1 MTTPRE
7 SCFQV
12 PEWHRSLLAE
22 YATATPEVAR
32 VSALGETKVAG
43 FGDGFVPEL
52 YHRLYS
58 ESPNEVPAEQRGA
71 AAAVRAKLHD
81 LASELPEFDTL
92 RKQTLRDPLWSGM
105 AATAIGESV
114 ASALPDRGPDAPP
127 PDADAADRILD
138 GMKDLAEQGA
148 VGPEQVG
155 TAAGEAYKAAEGV
168 AAQAGGLDESKV
180 RQALRGAIESA
191 QEAIDDAQAAAA
203 ALGYGPGTAAGGTI
217 NPGVALALARKVKN
231 SAKLQKI
238 IELAGRLQATA
249 RAKRATRSEY
259 ARSELVGV
267 EQTGDVARLLP
278 TELSALGDPTRATD
292 LLRRVIERSA
302 LGYKLRGTE
311 KSAKGPIVI
320 ALDISGSMHGDKD
333 TWGKAVCLALLDSA
347 RRDKRSFGVI
357 LFNGAVVEELRAPKA
372 DLVDPVKLLDLLA
385 REPFGGTDFDVPIVA
400 ALDFIEKQTV
410 FHKADVVLVT
420 DAEARSDGAA
430 ALLARANKLGAH
442 VYGVLIGASGE
453 ATLKTY
459 CHEVAR
465 IDDVSRDTAAVDLVF
480 DKI

>member
-1 MTTPRE
+1 MTIPRE

-12 PEWHRSLLAE
+12 PAWHRELLAE

-58 ESPNEVPAEQRGA
+58 ESPNEVPVEARGA

-114 ASALPDRGPDAPP
+114 ASTLPDRKDEPP

-155 TAAGEAYKAAEGV
+155 KAAGEAYKAAEGV

-180 RQALRGAIESA
+180 RQALRGAIAGA

-203 ALGYGPGTAAGGTI
+203 ALGYGPGTAAGGTL

-231 SAKLQKI
+231 STKLQKI

-302 LGYKLRGTE
+302 LGYKLRGTD
-311 KSAKGPIVI
+311 KAAKGPIVI

-333 TWGKAVCLALLDSA
+333 TWGKAVVLALLDSA

-357 LFNGAVVEELRAPKA
+357 LFNGAVVEELRAPKV
-372 DLVDPVKLLDLLA
+372 DLVDPVKLLDLLS

-400 ALDFIEKQTV
+400 ALDFVEKQTV
-410 FHKADVVLVT
+410 FHRADVVLVT
-420 DAEARSDGAA
+420 DAVARSDGAA

-442 VYGVLIGASGE
+442 IYGVLIGGSGE
-453 ATLKTY
+453 AVLKSY